1 MNVLIIGGTGLIS
14 AATTRRLRE
23 MGAAVT
29 HYNRGKRSG
38 EFDGQVTTITGDR
51 YDHAAFEAQM
61 AEQPNFDVVIDMIG
75 YAPEDVRSLVRA
87 FSGKTGHLIFCS
99 TVDVY
104 DRLALQRNP
113 RYPIPE
119 DAPLAG
125 RNDYGK
131 NKVLCENILT
141 EAAAGGAFPLTILRP
156 AHTYNDGG
164 AIIHSFGWG
173 TQWIDRL
180 RKNRP
185 IIVHGDGTSL
195 WTVCHADDVGPAF
208 ATAAGNPVSFG
219 KSYNVAAEEWLTW
232 NEMYIVAAETLGTP
246 APRLVHIPTDTLM
259 QLAPKKSGIL
269 PENFS
274 HNNIFDTSAAQRDLN
289 FGYTVRFAEGVRR
302 VVSGLEARGG
312 VQNCEEQPWYDDLIA
327 AYEKAIRGI
336 QPLED

>member
-14 AATTRRLRE
+14 TATTRALL
-23 MGAAVT
+23 AAHHTVT
-29 HYNRGKRSG
+29 HYNRGKKSQ
-38 EFDGQVTTITGDR
+38 EFDGQVATIIGDR

-61 AEQPNFDVVIDMIG
+61 AALPNFDVVIDMIG
-75 YAPEDVRSLVRA
+75 YAPEDARSLIRA
-87 FSGKTGHLIFCS
+87 FGGKTGHVIFCS

-104 DRLALQRNP
+104 DRFAMQKNP

-119 DAPLAG
+119 DVPLAG
-125 RNDYGK
+125 RNDYGR
-131 NKVLCENILT
+131 NKVVCENILT
-141 EAAAGGAFPLTILRP
+141 EAVAGGAFPLTILRP
-156 AHTYNDGG
+156 AHTYNDSG

-185 IIVHGDGTSL
+185 IIVHGDGMSL

-208 ATAAGNPVSFG
+208 AAAAGNPVSFG

-232 NEMYIVAAETLGTP
+232 NEMYLVAAQTLGTP
-246 APRLVHIPTDTLM
+246 DPRLVHIPTDTLM
-259 QLAPKKSGIL
+259 QIAPTKSGIL

-274 HNNIFDTSAAQRDLN
+274 HNNIFDNSAAQRDLH

-302 VVSGLEARGG
+302 VVGGLDTKNG
-312 VQNCEEQPWYDDLIA
+312 VQNSDEQLWYDDLIA
-327 AYEKAIRGI
+327 AYENAIATI
-336 QPLED
+336 AAVE